1 MIFRAMVSAYPKG
14 LPERAQDERVVF
26 LEAANRD
33 DARDRLPALA
43 ANVWRVPVESVE
55 VWNLVPE
62 FELQADPGAEGLTRE
77 QALFVTGWSAGRP
90 TFTDGRFGHPL
101 FFLGSELDRVMAAYL
116 ALPRGE
122 SQPSTDC

>member
-14 LPERAQDERVVF
+14 LPERAQDERVIF
-26 LEAANRD
+26 IEAANRD

-43 ANVWRVPVESVE
+43 ANVWRVPVESIGG
-55 VWNLVPE
+55 WNLAPE

-101 FFLGSELDRVMAAYL
+101 FFLGNELDRVMAAYL

-122 SQPSTDC
+122 CQPSTCC

>member
-33 DARDRLPALA
+33 DARNRLPDLA

-55 VWNLVPE
+55 MWNLASE
-62 FELQADPGAEGLTRE
+62 FELQADPGTVGLSRE
-77 QALFVTGWSAGRP
+77 QALFVIGWAAGRP
-90 TFTDGRFGHPL
+90 TFTDGRYGHPL
-101 FFLGSELDRVMAAYL
+101 FFLGGELDRAMAAYL
-116 ALPRGE
+116 ALPRGA
-122 SQPSTDC
+122 SPSSTGN